1 LLEPTIVSKQD
12 RYPSSMKSN
21 TPRGIGEHSM
31 NKTSQRRV
39 NVGLISGLLSFVAGY
54 ADTTTFICANR
65 LFSAHVTGNFVV
77 FVFSVVTNAHLSV
90 WMNLLSFPF
99 FVAAVAAS
107 SWVVNHSKYPG
118 NVLRIEALLLL
129 IAGVAAAILRLAGM
143 DTSLAIFPLAMTI
156 VVAMGL
162 QNGFGKLYPSTTYSA
177 TTIMTGNVTQ
187 ITLDFM
193 HHIKRRVRSVELSD
207 SLKRQGL
214 IIGFFFIGCLS
225 GGVLAHFTGL
235 PAIILPGMIMLY
247 FWQMRKKLIWLDP

>member
-1 LLEPTIVSKQD
+1 
-12 RYPSSMKSN
+12 
-21 TPRGIGEHSM
+21 M
-31 NKTSQRRV
+31 NEAVQRRV

-54 ADTTTFICANR
+54 ADTTTFVCANR
-65 LFSAHVTGNFVV
+65 LFSAHVTGNFVI

-99 FVAAVAAS
+99 FVAAVAVS
-107 SWVVNHSKYPG
+107 SWVVNHSRYPG

-129 IAGVAAAILRLAGM
+129 ITGVTAAILKLSGRE
-143 DTSLAIFPLAMTI
+143 TSLAIFLLAMTI

-193 HHIKRRVRSVELSD
+193 RYRRQGVSSVELNHA
-207 SLKRQGL
+207 LKRQGL
-214 IIGFFFIGCLS
+214 VIGFFFIGCLS
-225 GGVLAHFTGL
+225 GGVLSHFAGL

-247 FWQMRKKLIWLDP
+247 FWKMRKKLIWLDP